1 MPKNKR
7 DKDIKNT
14 NPINI
19 SEVETSPEKVFL
31 ISPIIGDKLKS
42 LRNLKK
48 LTLGEVANR
57 SGFSAQ
63 AISLCERAKRMP
75 SPNMLL
81 VLARVYD
88 YSEEELFKHR
98 EETIIDSV
106 HRYGED
112 APVSVH
118 NEYEILMNARENYYS
133 SGNSAPDF
141 MIAESSAVYG
151 VEVKTPKDY
160 LDLGTEPATKEELEM
175 AKAYLLALRTIK
187 GEK

>member
-7 DKDIKNT
+7 DKNIEINTPIEIKDGEI
-14 NPINI
+14 PII
-19 SEVETSPEKVFL
+19 DRVFL
-31 ISPIIGDKLKS
+31 ISPIIGDKLKL

-48 LTLGEVANR
+48 LTLGEVASR

-81 VLARVYD
+81 VLSKIYD

-106 HRYGED
+106 ERYGKE
-112 APVSVH
+112 APVSVL
-118 NEYEILMNARENYYS
+118 NEYEILMNARENSYPIY
-133 SGNSAPDF
+133 
-141 MIAESSAVYG
+141 ESSPSFVNEQSSVYI
-151 VEVKTPKDY
+151 VEKKIPKDY
-160 LDLGTEPATKEELEM
+160 LNLGTEPATQEELEM